1 MGPKKKIK
9 GVPKSKESS
18 RVNSRANSPKKDA
31 PKAATA
37 KLKREYS
44 TEVPIEFATKVNFNE
59 DESTL
64 VTFVIQTYA
73 LCWKNYLIF
82 KRKTRL
88 SMFMLMTPLFV
99 GWLLN
104 LITEIS
110 LGL

>member
-1 MGPKKKIK
+1 MGTKKKIK
-9 GVPKSKESS
+9 GFPKSKESS
-18 RVNSRANSPKKDA
+18 RANSPKKVA
-31 PKAATA
+31 PKTETA

-59 DESTL
+59 DESTF
-64 VTFVIQTYA
+64 VTFLIQTYA

-88 SMFMLMTPLFV
+88 SFFMLLTPLFV

-110 LGL
+110 AGL

>member
-1 MGPKKKIK
+1 M
-9 GVPKSKESS
+9 SS
-18 RVNSRANSPKKDA
+18 SANTPRTRSPNKQ
-31 PKAATA
+31 KAGSNADTA
-37 KLKREYS
+37 KLKKEYS

-64 VTFVIQTYA
+64 VTFFIQTYA

-82 KRKTRL
+82 KRKRRL
-88 SMFMLMTPLFV
+88 TIFMVMTPLFV

-110 LGL
+110 AGL